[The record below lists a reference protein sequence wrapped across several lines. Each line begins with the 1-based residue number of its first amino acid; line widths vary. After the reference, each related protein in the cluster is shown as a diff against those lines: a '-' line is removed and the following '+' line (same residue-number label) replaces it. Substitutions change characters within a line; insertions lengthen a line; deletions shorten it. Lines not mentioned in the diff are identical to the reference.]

1 MSDPAIFLLSVVVT
15 VVICAVLFFVRRGLQ
30 SQAWKDLLGI
40 TMAVVVLMLA
50 TFTMIVGEHFLG

>member
-1 MSDPAIFLLSVVVT
+1 MSDPIIFLISGAVT
-15 VVICAVLFFVRRGLQ
+15 VVICAVIFFVRRGLQ

-40 TMAVVVLMLA
+40 SMALVVLALA